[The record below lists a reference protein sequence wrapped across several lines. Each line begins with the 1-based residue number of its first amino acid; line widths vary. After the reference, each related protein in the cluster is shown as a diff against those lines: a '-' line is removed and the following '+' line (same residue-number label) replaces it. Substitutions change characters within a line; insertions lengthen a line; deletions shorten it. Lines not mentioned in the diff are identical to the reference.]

1 MNWLE
6 VCEDKR
12 LQNLPY
18 KIELNRWGKIEMS
31 PHRRE
36 HSLFQ
41 GEIAYLLRNLL
52 PHGVALSECAIET
65 TENVKVADVA
75 WASRQRWES
84 MADRVSCSVAPLKS
98 VWKSFRPRTHRRKWT
113 GKGSF
118 ISRPVRSRAGCVMR
132 AGRCVFPIRAV
143 SWLVPIC
150 APLSLIRSKSNSP
163 LVSRGTGPDI
173 SRRQVA
179 VTEASPHGKNA
190 GS

>member
-6 VCEDKR
+6 VCEDKQ
-12 LQNLPY
+12 LQNLPC
-18 KIELNRWGKIEMS
+18 KIELNRWGKIETS

-84 MADRVSCSVAPLKS
+84 MADRVTCSVAPEICVEILS
-98 VWKSFRPRTHRRKWT
+98 AANTPEEMDRKKELYFQAGAVECWLCDES
-113 GKGSF
+113 GQVRFFNQGGVLIGSNLC
-118 ISRPVRSRAGCVMR
+118 PA
-132 AGRCVFPIRAV
+132 FPHKIE
-143 SWLVPIC
+143 I
-150 APLSLIRSKSNSP
+150 
-163 LVSRGTGPDI
+163 
-173 SRRQVA
+173 
-179 VTEASPHGKNA
+179 
-190 GS
+190 

>member
-65 TENVKVADVA
+65 TENVEVADVA

-84 MADRVSCSVAPLKS
+84 MADRVSCSVAPEICVEILS
-98 VWKSFRPRTHRRKWT
+98 DANTPEEMDRKRELYFQAGAVECWLCDES
-113 GKGSF
+113 GRVRFFNHGAELVGSNLC
-118 ISRPVRSRAGCVMR
+118 PA
-132 AGRCVFPIRAV
+132 FPQRIE
-143 SWLVPIC
+143 
-150 APLSLIRSKSNSP
+150 
-163 LVSRGTGPDI
+163 T
-173 SRRQVA
+173 
-179 VTEASPHGKNA
+179 
-190 GS
+190 

>member
-36 HSLFQ
+36 DSLFQ

-75 WASRQRWES
+75 WASRDRWES
-84 MADRVSCSVAPLKS
+84 MADRVSCSVAPEICVEIIS
-98 VWKSFRPRTHRRKWT
+98 AANTPEEMDRKRELYFQAGAVECWLCDES
-113 GKGSF
+113 GRVRFFNHGAELVGSNLC
-118 ISRPVRSRAGCVMR
+118 PE
-132 AGRCVFPIRAV
+132 
-143 SWLVPIC
+143 L
-150 APLSLIRSKSNSP
+150 
-163 LVSRGTGPDI
+163 
-173 SRRQVA
+173 
-179 VTEASPHGKNA
+179 PHKIEI
-190 GS
+190 

>member
-52 PHGVALSECAIET
+52 PNGLALSECAIET

-84 MADRVSCSVAPLKS
+84 MA
-98 VWKSFRPRTHRRKWT
+98 KSFRMQTRRRKWT
-113 GKGSF
+113 GNG
-118 ISRPVRSRAGCVMR
+118 
-132 AGRCVFPIRAV
+132 
-143 SWLVPIC
+143 
-150 APLSLIRSKSNSP
+150 SLIS
-163 LVSRGTGPDI
+163 
-173 SRRQVA
+173 
-179 VTEASPHGKNA
+179 
-190 GS
+190 

>member
-36 HSLFQ
+36 HSFFQ
-41 GEIAYLLRNLL
+41 GEIAYLLRNLM

-65 TENVKVADVA
+65 AENVKVADVA

-84 MADRVSCSVAPLKS
+84 MADRVSCSAAPEIC
-98 VWKSFRPRTHRRKWT
+98 VEIHANTPEEMGRKRELY
-113 GKGSF
+113 F
-118 ISRPVRSRAGCVMR
+118 QAG
-132 AGRCVFPIRAV
+132 AV
-143 SWLVPIC
+143 ESWLCDENGNVRFFNQTGELGGSGLCP
-150 APLSLIRSKSNSP
+150 AFP
-163 LVSRGTGPDI
+163 SRI
-173 SRRQVA
+173 
-179 VTEASPHGKNA
+179 EI
-190 GS
+190 

>member
-41 GEIAYLLRNLL
+41 GEIAYLLRNLS

-75 WASRQRWES
+75 WASRERWES
-84 MADRVSCSVAPLKS
+84 MADRVSCSVAPEICVEILS
-98 VWKSFRPRTHRRKWT
+98 DANTPEEMDRKRELHFQAGAVESWPCDES
-113 GKGSF
+113 GRVRFFNHGGELVGSNLC
-118 ISRPVRSRAGCVMR
+118 PA
-132 AGRCVFPIRAV
+132 FPQRIE
-143 SWLVPIC
+143 I
-150 APLSLIRSKSNSP
+150 
-163 LVSRGTGPDI
+163 
-173 SRRQVA
+173 
-179 VTEASPHGKNA
+179 
-190 GS
+190 

>member
-31 PHRRE
+31 PHRRQ
-36 HSLFQ
+36 HSLFR

-84 MADRVSCSVAPLKS
+84 MADRVTCSVAPEICVEILS
-98 VWKSFRPRTHRRKWT
+98 DANTTEEMDRKKELYFQAGAVECWLCDES
-113 GKGSF
+113 GRVRFFNHGAELVGSNLC
-118 ISRPVRSRAGCVMR
+118 PA
-132 AGRCVFPIRAV
+132 
-143 SWLVPIC
+143 L
-150 APLSLIRSKSNSP
+150 
-163 LVSRGTGPDI
+163 
-173 SRRQVA
+173 
-179 VTEASPHGKNA
+179 PHKIEI
-190 GS
+190 

>member
-52 PHGVALSECAIET
+52 PNGLALSECAIET
-65 TENVKVADVA
+65 MENVKVADVA

-84 MADRVSCSVAPLKS
+84 IADRVSCSVAWIAEQLPMGTK
-98 VWKSFRPRTHRRKWT
+98 TH
-113 GKGSF
+113 
-118 ISRPVRSRAGCVMR
+118 
-132 AGRCVFPIRAV
+132 
-143 SWLVPIC
+143 
-150 APLSLIRSKSNSP
+150 
-163 LVSRGTGPDI
+163 
-173 SRRQVA
+173 
-179 VTEASPHGKNA
+179 
-190 GS
+190 

>member
-41 GEIAYLLRNLL
+41 GEMAYLLRNLL

-65 TENVKVADVA
+65 TENLKVADVA

-84 MADRVSCSVAPLKS
+84 MADRVSCSVAWIAEQLPMGTK
-98 VWKSFRPRTHRRKWT
+98 THLT
-113 GKGSF
+113 D
-118 ISRPVRSRAGCVMR
+118 
-132 AGRCVFPIRAV
+132 
-143 SWLVPIC
+143 
-150 APLSLIRSKSNSP
+150 LIYWDSRSK
-163 LVSRGTGPDI
+163 R
-173 SRRQVA
+173 
-179 VTEASPHGKNA
+179 K
-190 GS
+190 

>member
-36 HSLFQ
+36 HSFFQ

-65 TENVKVADVA
+65 ADNVKVADVA
-75 WASRQRWES
+75 WASRQLWES
-84 MADRVSCSVAPLKS
+84 MEDRISCSVAPEICVEILSDANTPEEMDRKRELYFQAGAVATWLCDES
-98 VWKSFRPRTHRRKWT
+98 GHVRFFNQGRELMGSNLCPAFPRKIE
-113 GKGSF
+113 S
-118 ISRPVRSRAGCVMR
+118 
-132 AGRCVFPIRAV
+132 
-143 SWLVPIC
+143 
-150 APLSLIRSKSNSP
+150 
-163 LVSRGTGPDI
+163 
-173 SRRQVA
+173 
-179 VTEASPHGKNA
+179 
-190 GS
+190 

>member
-75 WASRQRWES
+75 WASRQRWQS
-84 MADRVSCSVAPLKS
+84 MADRVTCSVAPEICVEILS
-98 VWKSFRPRTHRRKWT
+98 AANTPEEMN
-113 GKGSF
+113 GK
-118 ISRPVRSRAGCVMR
+118 RALYFH
-132 AGRCVFPIRAV
+132 AGAV
-143 SWLVPIC
+143 ESWLCDESGNVRC
-150 APLSLIRSKSNSP
+150 FNQGGELTSSNLCP
-163 LVSRGTGPDI
+163 
-173 SRRQVA
+173 A
-179 VTEASPHGKNA
+179 FPHRIEV
-190 GS
+190 

>member
-84 MADRVSCSVAPLKS
+84 MADRVSCSVAPEICVEILS
-98 VWKSFRPRTHRRKWT
+98 AANTPEEMDRK
-113 GKGSF
+113 KELYF
-118 ISRPVRSRAGCVMR
+118 QAGAVECWLCDESGRMR
-132 AGRCVFPIRAV
+132 FFNQSGE
-143 SWLVPIC
+143 
-150 APLSLIRSKSNSP
+150 
-163 LVSRGTGPDI
+163 LVSSNLCP
-173 SRRQVA
+173 A
-179 VTEASPHGKNA
+179 FPHKIEI
-190 GS
+190 

>member
-1 MNWLE
+1 ME

-75 WASRQRWES
+75 WASRQRWAS
-84 MADRVSCSVAPLKS
+84 MADRVSCSIAPEICVKILSDANTSEEMDTK
-98 VWKSFRPRTHRRKWT
+98 RKLY
-113 GKGSF
+113 F
-118 ISRPVRSRAGCVMR
+118 QAG
-132 AGRCVFPIRAV
+132 AV
-143 SWLVPIC
+143 ESWLCDESGRV
-150 APLSLIRSKSNSP
+150 RFFNQGGE
-163 LVSRGTGPDI
+163 LV
-173 SRRQVA
+173 
-179 VTEASPHGKNA
+179 
-190 GS
+190 GSILCPAFPRKIET

>member
-52 PHGVALSECAIET
+52 PSGLALSECAIET
-65 TENVKVADVA
+65 AENVKVADVA
-75 WASRQRWES
+75 WASRPRWES
-84 MADRVSCSVAPLKS
+84 MADRVSCSVAPEICVEILS
-98 VWKSFRPRTHRRKWT
+98 DANMPEEMDRKRELYFQAGAAECWLCDES
-113 GKGSF
+113 GLVRFFNQSGELVGSNLC
-118 ISRPVRSRAGCVMR
+118 PA
-132 AGRCVFPIRAV
+132 FPHKIE
-143 SWLVPIC
+143 I
-150 APLSLIRSKSNSP
+150 
-163 LVSRGTGPDI
+163 
-173 SRRQVA
+173 
-179 VTEASPHGKNA
+179 
-190 GS
+190 

>member
-52 PHGVALSECAIET
+52 PHGVVLSECAIET

-84 MADRVSCSVAPLKS
+84 MADRVSCSIAPEICVEILLDAY
-98 VWKSFRPRTHRRKWT
+98 TTEEMDRK
-113 GKGSF
+113 KELYF
-118 ISRPVRSRAGCVMR
+118 QAG
-132 AGRCVFPIRAV
+132 AV
-143 SWLVPIC
+143 ESWLCDESGRVRFFNQSGE
-150 APLSLIRSKSNSP
+150 LLGSNLCP
-163 LVSRGTGPDI
+163 
-173 SRRQVA
+173 A
-179 VTEASPHGKNA
+179 FPHKIEI
-190 GS
+190 

>member
-65 TENVKVADVA
+65 TENVEVADVA

-84 MADRVSCSVAPLKS
+84 MADRVSCSVAPEICVEILS
-98 VWKSFRPRTHRRKWT
+98 DANTPEEMDRKRELH
-113 GKGSF
+113 F
-118 ISRPVRSRAGCVMR
+118 QAG
-132 AGRCVFPIRAV
+132 AV
-143 SWLVPIC
+143 ESWLCDESGRVRFFNHGGE
-150 APLSLIRSKSNSP
+150 LVGSNLCP
-163 LVSRGTGPDI
+163 AFPQRI
-173 SRRQVA
+173 
-179 VTEASPHGKNA
+179 EI
-190 GS
+190 